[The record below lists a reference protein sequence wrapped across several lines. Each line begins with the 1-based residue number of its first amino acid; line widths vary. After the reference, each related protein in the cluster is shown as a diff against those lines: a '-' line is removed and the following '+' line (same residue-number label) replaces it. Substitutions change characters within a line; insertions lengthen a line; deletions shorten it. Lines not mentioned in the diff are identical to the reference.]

1 MQSAARS
8 ALPPEGRMST
18 SDGSGHSGGEPRTA
32 EASPKMKRLSSKH
45 SKLGRSSNGGKQGET
60 PRVMPARPSRSSAN
74 NSPLRPGAGTLGVD
88 SRPSPGFWNGWPVR
102 VAAISLLVMGL
113 AAWFSWQ
120 TTGRKPEEVVDRLK
134 PSLPEGISR
143 VPPSEAWPTQTA
155 IVPETIR
162 AHSHEPKTSQRVARK
177 VALQTARSQNSVKH
191 SDSNEVEEYA
201 ALDQTEIA
209 TDFCLSV
216 MRIQLVVSGRRTA
229 RTGSVASDD
238 AALFRLSDE

>member
-1 MQSAARS
+1 
-8 ALPPEGRMST
+8 
-18 SDGSGHSGGEPRTA
+18 
-32 EASPKMKRLSSKH
+32 
-45 SKLGRSSNGGKQGET
+45 
-60 PRVMPARPSRSSAN
+60 
-74 NSPLRPGAGTLGVD
+74 
-88 SRPSPGFWNGWPVR
+88 
-102 VAAISLLVMGL
+102 
-113 AAWFSWQ
+113 
-120 TTGRKPEEVVDRLK
+120 
-134 PSLPEGISR
+134 
-143 VPPSEAWPTQTA
+143 
-155 IVPETIR
+155 
-162 AHSHEPKTSQRVARK
+162 